1 MRVLRTNN
9 NNLDNTDFKF
19 IDSEVL
25 SKNKARINELL
36 CQDEN
41 VIQALID
48 QDYDDG
54 IEPVFAYHEILSY
67 GIEFV
72 TKIKDGNVVREV
84 IESKALDEA
93 VSNYYIRVNNGILVF
108 YPCCMLGGYS
118 YVDYDDIKSK
128 EIDDFIAKNNLE
140 IIEIDSDEVQD
151 FLEGIRRFNYK
162 ESISIFINE
171 DFNEKNDLF
180 KSIGAIFLYDKV
192 ERIVHGNKINQFFV
206 DTLNYL
212 IDLGLDVHDV
222 KYLITQYDDA
232 HPKYFSTLKNGAKV
246 KTWQGNARALKGLA
260 SAFKWLQD
268 NKGINLNNFEIEIF
282 YAR

>member
-25 SKNKARINELL
+25 SKNKERINELL
-36 CQDEN
+36 CQDED

-93 VSNYYIRVNNGILVF
+93 ASNYYIRVNNGILVF

-118 YVDYDDIKSK
+118 YVSSLQIK
-128 EIDDFIAKNNLE
+128 
-140 IIEIDSDEVQD
+140 
-151 FLEGIRRFNYK
+151 
-162 ESISIFINE
+162 
-171 DFNEKNDLF
+171 
-180 KSIGAIFLYDKV
+180 
-192 ERIVHGNKINQFFV
+192 
-206 DTLNYL
+206 
-212 IDLGLDVHDV
+212 
-222 KYLITQYDDA
+222 
-232 HPKYFSTLKNGAKV
+232 
-246 KTWQGNARALKGLA
+246 ARAKP
-260 SAFKWLQD
+260 
-268 NKGINLNNFEIEIF
+268 NF
-282 YAR
+282 AAN